1 MNIMHLRSIAIAACC
16 VTGLAAQAQV
26 QKQIQIDPDILTNRP
41 VLVPNLKLRVLDLPD
56 VGISELRGPATGPD
70 EAGEL
75 ELNINL
81 QNFGESPFSLKF
93 LDVDG
98 QVQPTLEVL
107 YQAPG
112 QSLGDI
118 LNATSV
124 NNQSPV
130 VKRVFLDAVLNP
142 GQKLSRTEAGYAD
155 GANLISVS
163 LPGLRNEDGAVS
175 GVHRLVVILDPA
187 ETVIERSRRNNIAD
201 FTWVE
206 EVEAVSPQVPTE
218 TLRLT
223 LPTKKP
229 AKQKAP
235 ELRPFE

>member
-1 MNIMHLRSIAIAACC
+1 M
-16 VTGLAAQAQV
+16 
-26 QKQIQIDPDILTNRP
+26 
-41 VLVPNLKLRVLDLPD
+41 
-56 VGISELRGPATGPD
+56 
-70 EAGEL
+70 
-75 ELNINL
+75 
-81 QNFGESPFSLKF
+81 
-93 LDVDG
+93 DG

-118 LNATSV
+118 LNGTRV

-142 GQKLSRTEAGYAD
+142 GQKLSSTEARYAD
-155 GANLISVS
+155 GANLISIS
-163 LPGLRNEDGAVS
+163 LPDLRDEDTPVT

-206 EVEAVSPQVPTE
+206 QFEEVSPRTSTE
-218 TLRLT
+218 MLRLT
-223 LPTKKP
+223 CPTKKP
-229 AKQKAP
+229 LKQKAP
-235 ELRPFE
+235 ELLPFE